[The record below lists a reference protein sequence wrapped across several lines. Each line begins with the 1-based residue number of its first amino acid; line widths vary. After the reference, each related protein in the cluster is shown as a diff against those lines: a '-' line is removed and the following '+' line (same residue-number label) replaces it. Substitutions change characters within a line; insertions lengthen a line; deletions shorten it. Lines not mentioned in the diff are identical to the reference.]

1 MKNKEEA
8 KLYVVVAPSG
18 AGKSTLVSKIRSD
31 FPSVGWSVSHT
42 SREKRSGEVHGEDYF
57 YISKQDFEEKI
68 KERFFLEWAL
78 VHDQYKGTSRSFIQ
92 ESLKKGQSLLLE
104 LDVQGADEVKEIFPS
119 SIVIFIAPPSFEELE
134 RRLRSRK
141 TDSEE
146 QIDIRLNNAR
156 KEMSQKD
163 DYDFLI
169 INDDLEI
176 AYQKMY
182 SIFEK
187 QGAKP

>member
-1 MKNKEEA
+1 MKTNKEA

-18 AGKSTLVSKIRSD
+18 AGKSTLVSRIRSD
-31 FPSVGWSVSHT
+31 FPHIGWSVSHT

-57 YISKQDFEEKI
+57 YISKEDFEEKI
-68 KERFFLEWAL
+68 KQSFFLEWAL
-78 VHDQYKGTSRSFIQ
+78 VHGQYKGTSKSFIQ
-92 ESLKKGQSLLLE
+92 ESLDRDRSLLLE
-104 LDVQGADEVKEIFPS
+104 LDVQGADDVKAIFPES
-119 SIVIFIAPPSFEELE
+119 VVIFIAPPSFEELE

-146 QIDIRLNNAR
+146 QIDIRLSNAR

-169 INDDLEI
+169 INDDLEV
-176 AYQKMY
+176 AYKKMY
-182 SIFEK
+182 AVFDKEGVKS
-187 QGAKP
+187 